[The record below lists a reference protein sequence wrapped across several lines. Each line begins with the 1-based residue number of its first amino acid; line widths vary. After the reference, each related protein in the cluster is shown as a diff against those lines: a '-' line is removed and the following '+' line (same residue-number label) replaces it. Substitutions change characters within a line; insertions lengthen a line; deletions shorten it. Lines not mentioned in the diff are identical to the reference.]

1 MHNFKELDIWQE
13 SKDFCVIIYKKTSDF
28 PKSEVYGLTSQ
39 INRAVVSIPSNI
51 AEGAGRETNKDFSR
65 FISIAL
71 GSSFELETQL
81 IIALEINYL
90 DKVTFEEWMG
100 KLNTI
105 QKKLVN
111 FNKYLKTNNKV
122 NSQDT

>member
-1 MHNFKELDIWQE
+1 MHNFKELDTWQE
-13 SKDFCVIIYKKTSDF
+13 SKDFCVVIYKKASDF

-39 INRAVVSIPSNI
+39 INRAVVSIHSNI

-90 DKVTFEEWMG
+90 DKVTFEEWIG

-111 FNKYLKTNNKV
+111 FNKYLKKK
-122 NSQDT
+122 

>member
-1 MHNFKELDIWQE
+1 MHNFKELNIWQE
-13 SKDFCVIIYKKTSDF
+13 SKDFCVLIYKMTFDF

-39 INRAVVSIPSNI
+39 INRAVISIPSNI
-51 AEGAGRETNKDFSR
+51 AEGAGRGTNKDFSR

-81 IIALEINYL
+81 IIALEINYI
-90 DKVTFEEWMG
+90 DKNSFKNLIK
-100 KLNTI
+100 KLNII

-111 FNKYLKTNNKV
+111 FNKYLKSK
-122 NSQDT
+122 